1 MPRLDKETKERIKKL
16 DYKELQDIV
25 LKLAS
30 KEKPVYDYI
39 FANYLDKES
48 GEKELY
54 EVTKADLEILFRKR
68 YKGFSAQLQ
77 LANML
82 GACIRRVNEFT
93 KISNNRVFEAEL
105 LLHILEV
112 PFAYTT
118 KMFGTCF
125 TQYDSK
131 VAVILKRLI
140 TVVTKKLHED
150 YRIEYEYKINTYLK
164 VLHDN
169 SSHIDAVYKMPKAI

>member
-16 DYKELQDIV
+16 EYKELQDIV

-39 FANYLDKES
+39 FTKYLDKES
-48 GEKELY
+48 GEKELF
-54 EVTKADLEILFRKR
+54 EATKADLEILFRKR
-68 YKGFSAQLQ
+68 YKGFSTELQ

-93 KISNNRVFEAEL
+93 KISNNKVLEADL
-105 LLHILEV
+105 LLHILKV
-112 PFAYTT
+112 PFAYTPE
-118 KMFGTCF
+118 MFGTCF

-131 VAVILKRLI
+131 VALILRRLI
-140 TVVTKKLHED
+140 TLVTKKLHED
-150 YRIEYEYKINTYLK
+150 YRIEYENTINRYLQI
-164 VLHDN
+164 LHSN
-169 SSHIDAVYKMPKAI
+169 SNHIDAVYNLPEAI